1 MVIIQSSLET
11 LKWIIIT
18 SDLHAK
24 MTCVVHVI
32 QEFRKKLSPADWKI
46 NSWNITND
54 FTLYFKKSHWYEMNQ
69 KMCFYN
75 IALSAQL
82 PCVAV
87 FTKMKGGISFLR
99 KISAFD

>member
-32 QEFRKKLSPADWKI
+32 QKFRKKNFLLLTEKKQLKYYKR
-46 NSWNITND
+46 
-54 FTLYFKKSHWYEMNQ
+54 LY
-69 KMCFYN
+69 
-75 IALSAQL
+75 AL
-82 PCVAV
+82 
-87 FTKMKGGISFLR
+87 F
-99 KISAFD
+99 